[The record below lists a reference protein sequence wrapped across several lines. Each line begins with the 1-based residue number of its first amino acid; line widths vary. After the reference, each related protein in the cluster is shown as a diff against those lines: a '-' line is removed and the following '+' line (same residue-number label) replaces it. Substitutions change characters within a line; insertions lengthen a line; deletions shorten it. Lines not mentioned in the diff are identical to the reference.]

1 MVSVEEETLTEKDMN
16 FAFIF
21 VLLVSNSLSHATL
34 WQLPSI
40 YLGPEKTEKSIV
52 TTTENPIKV
61 IYNGQNLF
69 QDENGKVFL
78 SSNNFKFK
86 NRFIYQ
92 NFMKVFLKKS
102 YLLNFE

>member
-69 QDENGKVFL
+69 QDENGKVFCHLTIL
-78 SSNNFKFK
+78 SL
-86 NRFIYQ
+86 RIDLFI
-92 NFMKVFLKKS
+92 KIL
-102 YLLNFE
+102 